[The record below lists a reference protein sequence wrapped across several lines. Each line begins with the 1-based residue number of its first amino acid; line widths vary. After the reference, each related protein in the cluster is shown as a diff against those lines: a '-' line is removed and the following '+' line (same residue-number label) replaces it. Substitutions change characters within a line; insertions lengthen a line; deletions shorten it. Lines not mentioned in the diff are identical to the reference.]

1 MASRKTPPKISVPEE
16 YHYEKVPKSYDY
28 TTISKHRT
36 KPITPEE
43 LDKALTASIKRVE
56 KEMSDTIWAAA
67 TKLVLNVGRRYLK
80 EELLKH
86 E

>member
-1 MASRKTPPKISVPEE
+1 MATKKNPPKISLPEE
-16 YHYEKVPKSYDY
+16 YHYEKVPTNYDY

-36 KPITPEE
+36 EPITPTE
-43 LDKALTASIKRVE
+43 LDKALDVSIKRVE